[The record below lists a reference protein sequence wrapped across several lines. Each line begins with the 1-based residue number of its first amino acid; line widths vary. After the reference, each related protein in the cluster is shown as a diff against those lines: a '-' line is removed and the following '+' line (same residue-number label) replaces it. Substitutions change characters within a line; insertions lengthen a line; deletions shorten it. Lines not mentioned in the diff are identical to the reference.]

1 MKVYIKKE
9 MMNTNIKRLFLIIAI
24 FILLIPRTVYADS
37 SWIWLTKCRP
47 WDVLPPVALATIVIE
62 VLAIWLIPHTDNFRK
77 TALVVIVANVIS
89 FVVPY
94 AYLLIDPL
102 NPGYPY
108 PELLESGPY
117 YIISGFF
124 VFLTLFLEV
133 PIVYNLLKKHV
144 ESKKKLL
151 WTIIASN
158 ITTSLMVAVIERMIS
173 YGQYLGDI

>member
-1 MKVYIKKE
+1 MRFL
-9 MMNTNIKRLFLIIAI
+9 MNYEITKTNLKRLV
-24 FILLIPRTVYADS
+24 LLTAVFTTLLPRAVYADS
-37 SWIWLTKCRP
+37 SWIWLTRYRP
-47 WDVLPPVALATIVIE
+47 WDFLPPVTLATIVIE
-62 VLAIWLIPHTDNFRK
+62 VLAIWLVPHTDNFRK
-77 TALVVIVANVIS
+77 TALVVIIANVIS

-108 PELLESGPY
+108 LELLESGPY

-144 ESKKKLL
+144 ESKKKLF
-151 WTIIASN
+151 WTIIISN
-158 ITTSLMVAVIERMIS
+158 IATTAMVAVIERMITH
-173 YGQYLGDI
+173 GEW